1 MRVLIVEDE
10 RDLAAAVS
18 RGLRRDGCA
27 VDEAY
32 DGDSGLE
39 KALVNEYDVIILD
52 RNLPR
57 LHGDEVCRQL
67 REEGIDARV
76 IMLTAAA
83 EIDDR
88 VTGLNLGADDYL
100 PKPFA
105 FEELRARVHAL
116 ARRSGQARPPVL
128 ERAGVRVDP
137 ASREVSR
144 EGRRVDPAS
153 REVSREG
160 RRVDLSPK
168 EFGVLQEL
176 LRADGGVV
184 SAEEL
189 LERVW
194 DENTDPFSNVVRVTV
209 MTLRKR
215 LGEPAVIETV
225 VGAGYRLSTVE
236 VG

>member
-1 MRVLIVEDE
+1 MRVLVVEDE

-32 DGDSGLE
+32 DGASGLG

-76 IMLTAAA
+76 IMLTASA
-83 EIDDR
+83 EVDDR
-88 VTGLNLGADDYL
+88 VAGLNLGADDYL
-100 PKPFA
+100 AKPFA

-137 ASREVSR
+137 ASREVT
-144 EGRRVDPAS
+144 
-153 REVSREG
+153 REG

-189 LERVW
+189 MERVW

-225 VGAGYRLSTVE
+225 VGAGYRLSATE
-236 VG
+236 AG

>member
-10 RDLAAAVS
+10 RDLAAALA
-18 RGLRRDGCA
+18 RGLRRDGIA
-27 VDEAY
+27 VDEAH

-39 KALVNEYDVIILD
+39 KALVNDYDVIILD

-57 LHGDEVCRQL
+57 LHGDEVCRQIRL
-67 REEGIDARV
+67 ESVAARV

-83 EIDDR
+83 EVEDR
-88 VTGLNLGADDYL
+88 VAGLNLGADDYL
-100 PKPFA
+100 AKPFA

-116 ARRSGQARPPVL
+116 ARRSGPARPPVL

-137 ASREVSR
+137 AAWEVTR
-144 EGRRVDPAS
+144 AGRRIV
-153 REVSREG
+153 
-160 RRVDLSPK
+160 LSPK
-168 EFGVLQEL
+168 EFGVLEEL
-176 LRADGGVV
+176 MRADGDVV
-184 SAEEL
+184 GAEEL

-215 LGEPAVIETV
+215 LGDPSVIETV
-225 VGAGYRLSTVE
+225 VGAGYRIPAIVDALPPAE
-236 VG
+236 GE